1 MGLRFLKNYKNHT
14 RGGGGVEEGDGGRGF
29 LVKFRGLVVYIGG
42 LPIERGVQ
50 VLPCVSNERIL

>member
-14 RGGGGVEEGDGGRGF
+14 RGGGEEEGDGGRGF
-29 LVKFRGLVVYIGG
+29 LVKIRGLVVYIGG

-50 VLPCVSNERIL
+50 VLLCVSNERIL